1 MILVTGGAGFIGS
14 GFVHEWLASGD
25 EPLVNLDALTYAG
38 TLANL
43 ETVAGDPRYRFVEGD
58 IRDGELVSR
67 LLAEH
72 RVRAIVHF
80 AAESH
85 VDRSIHGPEAFVQTN
100 VIGTFRLLEAARGHW
115 NTLPAGAREAFR
127 FILVSTDEV
136 FGTLE
141 PHDPPF
147 VETCPYRPNSPY
159 AASKAAGDHLV
170 RSYFHTYGL
179 PTITTNGSNTFGPR
193 QYPEKLI
200 PLCLTRALAGEPL
213 PIYGDGR
220 QVRDWLY
227 VADHC
232 RGVMRALAV
241 GRPGETYAI
250 GGGNELVN
258 IDTIQILC
266 RILDEERPRAGGAR
280 YAELITHVTDRPG
293 HDRRY
298 ALDSRKAHE
307 QLGWRPTESFS
318 TALRETVRWYLANP
332 GWLEHVGR
340 RSRGG

>member
-43 ETVAGDPRYRFVEGD
+43 ETVAADPRHRFVQGD
-58 IRDGELVSR
+58 IRDGDLVAR
-67 LLAEH
+67 LLSEH

-100 VIGTFRLLEAARGHW
+100 VIGTFRLLEAARGYW
-115 NTLPAGAREAFR
+115 NGLSAGERDAFR

-136 FGTLE
+136 YGTLE

-147 VETCPYRPNSPY
+147 VETCPFRPNSPY

-170 RSYFHTYGL
+170 RSYFHTYRL

-232 RGVMRALAV
+232 RGVMRALAA
-241 GRPGETYAI
+241 GTPGETYAI

-266 RILDEERPRAGGAR
+266 RILDEERPRPGGAR
-280 YAELITHVTDRPG
+280 HADLITHVTDRPG

-307 QLGWRPTESFS
+307 QLGWRPTESFP

-332 GWLEHVGR
+332 GWLEHVGL